1 MSHTMKA
8 FDEELDIIK
17 REISTMG
24 ELTLEMLSSAVE
36 SLSLGSAEHASEI
49 ISRDHRVDELQRSI
63 EEKTIVTIARRQPE
77 ADDLRHLVG
86 AIRIAGYLER
96 VGDYAKNIAK
106 RLLLME
112 HSTPVPQILVTVK
125 PLGKAC
131 YRQLRAVLDAYEAD
145 DAITA
150 EAVWRADAELD
161 AQESAAFRH
170 ALTYMMEDP
179 RNISFCSHALF
190 CYKNLERIG
199 DYATNIAESVVYIT
213 TGRILV
219 GRPKGAAPQG
229 VEIAQNRAASR

>member
-36 SLSLGSAEHASEI
+36 SFSSGSEGQAAEI
-49 ISRDHRVDELQRSI
+49 IWRDHRIDELQRLV
-63 EEKTIVTIARRQPE
+63 EEKVVVTIARRQPE
-77 ADDLRHLVG
+77 ADDLRHLIA

-106 RLLLME
+106 RLLLMQNFA
-112 HSTPVPQILVTVK
+112 PVPQVLVMAK

-145 DAITA
+145 DAVTA
-150 EAVWRADAELD
+150 EAVWRADVELD
-161 AQESAAFRH
+161 AQESVAFRH
-170 ALTYMMEDP
+170 ALTFMMEDP

-199 DYATNIAESVVYIT
+199 DYATNIAESVVYMS

-219 GRPKGAAPQG
+219 NRPKGAL
-229 VEIAQNRAASR
+229 

>member
-8 FDEELDIIK
+8 FDQELEMIK
-17 REISTMG
+17 QEIATMG

-49 ISRDHRVDELQRSI
+49 ISQDDRVDELQRSI

-106 RLLLME
+106 RLRQME
-112 HSTPVPQILVTVK
+112 QFALVPQVLVMAK
-125 PLGKAC
+125 PLGEAC
-131 YRQLRAVLDAYEAD
+131 RSQLRAVLDAYLAG
-145 DAITA
+145 DATMA
-150 EAVWRADAELD
+150 ERVWRADAEPD
-161 AQESAAFRH
+161 AQEGVSFRH
-170 ALTYMMEDP
+170 VLTFMIEDP
-179 RNISFCSHALF
+179 RNISFCSQVLF

-199 DYATNIAESVVYIT
+199 DYATNIAESVVYIG
-213 TGRILV
+213 TGRVLIDT
-219 GRPKGAAPQG
+219 PKGPA
-229 VEIAQNRAASR
+229 